1 MCTKDGLKLHIECPI
16 CHKKYKMI
24 TNNHLVKK
32 HNITLEEFRNTYKGY
47 PTESE
52 YLQKVRVDVGL
63 AIGSKESVKSFRS
76 AKAKKQHESG
86 NLNPSKTLNYL
97 WENKRDWMRERQ
109 HIGNSTEAEFKRKSE
124 VSRRLWSCP
133 EWVNSRRDRNV
144 RCELNGY
151 VLYVRSSYEKVACE
165 FLDSLGVKFE
175 YETKV
180 FKYYYDGRFRN
191 YIVDL
196 YLPLHDI
203 YLEVKPKDLESDD
216 KNKAKLQS
224 VIDSG
229 NIITY
234 VDEDW
239 ICSIDD
245 FKHRLSKYIKI

>member
-47 PTESE
+47 PTES
-52 YLQKVRVDVGL
+52 
-63 AIGSKESVKSFRS
+63 
-76 AKAKKQHESG
+76 
-86 NLNPSKTLNYL
+86 
-97 WENKRDWMRERQ
+97 ERQ

-175 YETKV
+175 YEAKV